1 MSHSNYKNI
10 YEGYLDNT
18 GYNNRRVAE
27 RYATPTPLKNC
38 GSIGKLISES
48 SCITDLPEEGERIS
62 PPYKERIYEFNM
74 TGLQGTNWED
84 SLIIYPNTVCKY
96 PGFPIDLGNDLNEG
110 SLNAITDKGWER
122 GIVMRYY
129 NDGED
134 TKYTI
139 AYRNQDQ
146 KVCPRPTPPPTTTKK
161 PAPTTQK
168 PTTTT
173 QKPTTTTQKP
183 TTTTKKPTTTPAKS
197 ENGNVCWN
205 SGDCKSNCCG
215 KLTDNNYWGVMGS
228 KSLCVLTAQ
237 DKCVDPTYGTCGC
250 K

>member
-197 ENGNVCWN
+197 ENGNVCWK